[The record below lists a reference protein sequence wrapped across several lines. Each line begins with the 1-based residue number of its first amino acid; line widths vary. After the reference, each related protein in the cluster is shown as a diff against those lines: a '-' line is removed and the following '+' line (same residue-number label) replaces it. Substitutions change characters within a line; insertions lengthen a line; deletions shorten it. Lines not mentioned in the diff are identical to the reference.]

1 MDANELTSLMNT
13 DSGSLDSTVLPTS
26 PTEEI
31 QEQGINHRSDNISY
45 QDVNER
51 ELKTIPSVNNWK
63 KDLNGQIL
71 SLTGLSAL
79 GGFLFGYD
87 TGVISGAVLM
97 IEDDRTITL
106 DTFWTELIVS
116 MTVQRNED
124 FLFY

>member
-97 IEDDRTITL
+97 IEDDPTITL